1 VKRPSAASIL
11 LAAVPF
17 VGMCLSVDLW
27 DRVEPRVLGVPFNM
41 AWMLAWIALSPALMG
56 IAYWIE
62 KRR

>member
-1 VKRPSAASIL
+1 
-11 LAAVPF
+11 
-17 VGMCLSVDLW
+17 MCLSVDLW